1 MQNGALKTVGLMS
14 PGDMGHAVGALL
26 RHEGLRVIT
35 NLQGRSARTRGL
47 AHTAGIDDVGSDE
60 VLVAQADVLLS
71 ILVPSEAE
79 SVAER
84 IAGAVSRVGTTLLY
98 VDCNAIAPQTVRR
111 IAEQVTQ
118 SGASFVDAGIIGG
131 PPKVGGAGPRFY
143 ASGED
148 AATFAEL
155 ARHGLDVRVMGT
167 EVGAA
172 SGLKMCYAAFTKGTT
187 ALATELLVAAR
198 AMGISEALR
207 AELGSGGRYEQFE
220 RSIPGMPPKAY
231 RWVGEME
238 EIAATFGALGLTP
251 KILEGAAEL
260 YRFVERTPLGRET
273 PEKRTR
279 GTTLDEVVEILAEAL
294 DGSSGTAE
302 RAGRTGGLGGGS
314 TARSA

>member
-1 MQNGALKTVGLMS
+1 MTTRAPKTIGLMS
-14 PGDMGHAVGALL
+14 PGDMGHAVGAVL
-26 RHEGLRVIT
+26 HEGGLRVIT
-35 NLQGRSARTRGL
+35 NLEGRSERTRGL
-47 AHTAGIDDVGSDE
+47 AGTAKIEDVGSDE

-79 SVAER
+79 RVAAR
-84 IAGAVSRVGTTLLY
+84 IAAAVSRVGTTLLY

-111 IAEQVTQ
+111 IAEHVTQ
-118 SGASFVDAGIIGG
+118 SGAGFIDAGIIGG
-131 PPKVGGAGPRFY
+131 PPRVGGDGPRFY

-155 ARHGLDVRVMGT
+155 AHHGLDVRVMGS
-167 EVGAA
+167 EIGAA

-198 AMGISEALR
+198 AMGISETLE
-207 AELGSGGRYEQFE
+207 AELRSGGSDRYASLE
-220 RSIPGMPPKAY
+220 RSVPGMPPKAY

-238 EIAATFGALGLTP
+238 EIAATFGALGLTR

-260 YRFVERTPLGRET
+260 YRFVERTPLGQET
-273 PEKRTR
+273 PERRTR

-294 DGSSGTAE
+294 SD
-302 RAGRTGGLGGGS
+302 AG
-314 TARSA
+314 ARR